1 MMMPYLYKLYVIL
14 KTMSMKSY
22 PIEYTNEEIV
32 DKINSQSKYLME
44 KDLTPAA
51 AAKYSGRITIG
62 LTELQNRKQ
71 NELNN
76 LIGGLNKEINLLSKI
91 TTHFSDKQLTSLS
104 GLDSSLDTLNSEVS
118 SLTGSSQQQEFRL
131 NFLGELIHNLNE
143 EIILFRTSSE
153 RNAIS
158 STKNTRIS
166 IGLVVF
172 SALISG
178 MALYFALKD
187 YEGDKVW
194 EQNQIN
200 ALTDLNESIKSLER
214 SNLVKSKSQDSL
226 IYELKK
232 LKKKK

>member
-1 MMMPYLYKLYVIL
+1 
-14 KTMSMKSY
+14 MSEKKY
-22 PIEYTNEEIV
+22 PIEYSNEEIV
-32 DKINSQSKYLME
+32 EKINSQSKYLMK

-91 TTHFSDKQLTSLS
+91 TTHFSDKQLTSLG

-131 NFLGELIHNLNE
+131 DFLGELIHKLNE

-158 STKNTRIS
+158 ATKNTRIS

-178 MALYFALKD
+178 MALFFALKD

-200 ALTDLNESIKSLER
+200 ALTELNESIKSLEK
-214 SNLVKSKSQDSL
+214 SNLAKSKSQDSL
-226 IYELKK
+226 IIELKK
-232 LKKKK
+232 LKAKE